1 MTKQFFKVVI
11 WPFKVGLRFV
21 ASLAPLFG
29 SPRSYFLVFI
39 VLVLPIVVIAVLAQ
53 LWLHDRVVLL
63 VIGLL
68 LVLAVLFD
76 VLRHLIK
83 PRMRKDTYGTA
94 HFATPREIKPLL
106 MSPHDTT
113 RLLIGTYGH
122 WRTLGLTHR
131 QQESHVLLCAPTGKG
146 KTSSIILPGLLR
158 EDGTRGLVI
167 NDVKGELVS
176 KTWGALQQ
184 QYTCCLFSP
193 TRATESHRYNPLCH
207 VRGMEDAEDLARC
220 IVENTGTSAEPF
232 WDNAAR
238 LLLTATILHLHTS
251 EPQAPLSRVA
261 DLLCSMGL
269 DEIVQEMMRSPS
281 PLARDVAAS
290 FLASVSNNPKL
301 AGSILAD
308 MASRLFMLR
317 NPALVAVTSS
327 DEFDFEAMMEKP
339 TAIFLCIPAS
349 DSRRLKW
356 LSAAFFMQLMSCLTK
371 RAEHSPD
378 GRLPRPMGFYLDE
391 FANIGVIPH
400 FLQHISL
407 VRSAGIAFLLAT
419 QNFGQLRTTYGPEG
433 LETILANTTTH
444 VVFSG
449 CGQVETDY
457 YSRRIGQTTVPSV
470 SLSHQH
476 ALDLAPKATESM
488 TSRPLIYPDQLRT
501 MKSDHL
507 VVVSEN
513 LPPVQVQAVP
523 YFKQPHL
530 KKLVNLPAVLPSHPI
545 GTAVIDQVVIT
556 EAQQWQKK
564 PLLDGTSLPKMGE
577 KDRFDDFLLP

>member
-1 MTKQFFKVVI
+1 MTKQFFKVII
-11 WPFKVGLRFV
+11 WPFRVGMSFI

-29 SPRSYFLVFI
+29 SPRSYFMVF
-39 VLVLPIVVIAVLAQ
+39 VGLVLPIIFIAVLAQ

-63 VIGLL
+63 IIGLL

-83 PRMRKDTYGTA
+83 PRMRRDTYGTA
-94 HFATPREIKPLL
+94 HFATPREIKALL
-106 MSPHDTT
+106 TSPNDTT
-113 RLLIGTYGH
+113 RLLIGTYGR
-122 WRTLGLTHR
+122 WRSLGLTHR

-158 EDGTRGLVI
+158 ENGTRSLVI

-176 KTWGALQQ
+176 KTWDALQQ
-184 QYTCCLFSP
+184 QYACCLFSP
-193 TRATESHRYNPLCH
+193 TRATESHRYNPLSH

-251 EPQAPLSRVA
+251 EPQAPLSRIA
-261 DLLCSMGL
+261 DLLCGMGL
-269 DEIVQEMMRSPS
+269 DEIVQEMMKSPS
-281 PLARDVAAS
+281 QLARDVAAS
-290 FLASVSNNPKL
+290 FMASLSNNPKL

-327 DEFDFEAMMEKP
+327 DEFDFENMIEKP

-349 DSRRLKW
+349 DSQRLKW
-356 LSAAFFMQLMSCLTK
+356 LSAAFFMQLMASLTK

-378 GRLPRPMGFYLDE
+378 GRLPRPMAFYLDE

-419 QNFGQLRTTYGPEG
+419 QNFGQLRTTYGNEG

-457 YSRRIGQTTVPSV
+457 YSHRIGQTTVPSV

-476 ALDLAPKATESM
+476 ALDLDPKATESM

-501 MKSDHL
+501 MKADHL
-507 VVVSEN
+507 VVSYEN
-513 LPPVQVQAVP
+513 P
-523 YFKQPHL
+523 
-530 KKLVNLPAVLPSHPI
+530 LPSCR
-545 GTAVIDQVVIT
+545 
-556 EAQQWQKK
+556 
-564 PLLDGTSLPKMGE
+564 SLQSWWE
-577 KDRFDDFLLP
+577 R